1 MKANANGSPFGIADL
16 AGGASI
22 KNDVLHWVWFALH
35 RNAAPLFDMFNTPRR
50 SERTCGVMVQSAWGT
65 VKKRQKIQISIS
77 LSNDNAG
84 FARAQYDRSSGKE
97 NDKMKIPTT
106 RDTRQAAIFDLTE
119 GETQAKS
126 IEDSSVVMRKS
137 KPIGKLIMRVFKTSL
152 VLSAGAIGA
161 LILVA
166 IGLYFATSGQYPVAA
181 TVVDDASLPQIEI
194 NGVRLHAETYG
205 DPSNPVIIVLHGG
218 PGGDYRSQLG
228 AKSLADT
235 NFVVFYDQRGAGL
248 SERVSAEDLTVPAYI
263 AELDAVIDRYSP
275 DRPVTLLGH
284 SWGAMLATAYLG
296 EAPEKVARAILL
308 EPGFFTGEEMQD
320 WMAEASQYMSGLGFY
335 WQAAIAAFQSLHVS
349 GPDSSAGQ
357 DYMMTQIIHEF
368 VNHPENP
375 YHCSGEE
382 FDAAAWRFGATASQT
397 AGKTG
402 AAEIELIAQGAES
415 YPGPVLLLASACN
428 DWIGEDAQRVHL
440 SFFQNGELSI
450 VPNSGHDMI
459 WDNPDETMPLIR
471 AFLDK

>member
-1 MKANANGSPFGIADL
+1 
-16 AGGASI
+16 
-22 KNDVLHWVWFALH
+22 
-35 RNAAPLFDMFNTPRR
+35 
-50 SERTCGVMVQSAWGT
+50 MV
-65 VKKRQKIQISIS
+65 
-77 LSNDNAG
+77 
-84 FARAQYDRSSGKE
+84 
-97 NDKMKIPTT
+97 
-106 RDTRQAAIFDLTE
+106 
-119 GETQAKS
+119 TQNQ
-126 IEDSSVVMRKS
+126 R
-137 KPIGKLIMRVFKTSL
+137 PIGKRIARALKISLIISGGV
-152 VLSAGAIGA
+152 VGAF
-161 LILVA
+161 ILAA
-166 IGLYFATSGQYPVAA
+166 IGLYFATSGQYPVPA

-228 AKSLADT
+228 AKALADA

-248 SERVSAEDLTVPAYI
+248 SERVPAEDLTVPAYI

-308 EPGFFTGEEMQD
+308 EPGFFTGDEMQD
-320 WMAEASQYMSGLGFY
+320 WMAEAKPYMSGLGFY
-335 WQAAIAAFQSLHVS
+335 WQATLIAFQSLHVS

-357 DYMMTQIIHEF
+357 DYMMSEIIHEF
-368 VNHPENP
+368 ANHPENP
-375 YHCSGEE
+375 YHCPGED

-415 YPGPVLLLASACN
+415 YPGPVLLLAGACN
-428 DWIGEDAQRVHL
+428 DWLGEDAQRVHL

-459 WDNPDETMPLIR
+459 WDNPDETLPMIR

>member
-1 MKANANGSPFGIADL
+1 
-16 AGGASI
+16 
-22 KNDVLHWVWFALH
+22 
-35 RNAAPLFDMFNTPRR
+35 
-50 SERTCGVMVQSAWGT
+50 
-65 VKKRQKIQISIS
+65 
-77 LSNDNAG
+77 
-84 FARAQYDRSSGKE
+84 
-97 NDKMKIPTT
+97 MKIPTT
-106 RDTRQAAIFDLTE
+106 QPWQQAPILDRADSGNRT
-119 GETQAKS
+119 KS
-126 IEDSSVVMRKS
+126 MENSPFEMRNS
-137 KPIGKLIMRVFKTSL
+137 KPIGKMIMQILKASL
-152 VLSAGAIGA
+152 VVSGCAITA
-161 LILVA
+161 FVLA
-166 IGLYFATSGQYPVAA
+166 AFGLYFATSGQYPVAA

-218 PGGDYRSQLG
+218 PGGDYRSLLG

-248 SERVSAEDLTVPAYI
+248 SERVPAEDLTVPTYM

-275 DRPVTLLGH
+275 DRAVTLLGH

-296 EAPEKVARAILL
+296 DAPEKVARAILL
-308 EPGFFTGEEMQD
+308 EPGFFTDEEAQD
-320 WMAEASQYMSGLGFY
+320 WMAHAKPYMSGLGFY
-335 WQAAIAAFQSLHVS
+335 KQAAITAFQSLHVS
-349 GPDSSAGQ
+349 GPDTSAAQ
-357 DYMMTQIIHEF
+357 DYMMSGIIHEF

-375 YHCSGEE
+375 YHCAGED
-382 FDAAAWRFGATASQT
+382 FDAAGWRFGATASRT

-450 VPNSGHDMI
+450 VPNSGHDLI

-471 AFLDK
+471 AFLGN

>member
-1 MKANANGSPFGIADL
+1 MQIS
-16 AGGASI
+16 
-22 KNDVLHWVWFALH
+22 
-35 RNAAPLFDMFNTPRR
+35 RNTRGLRMRFLKI
-50 SERTCGVMVQSAWGT
+50 SLVMVG
-65 VKKRQKIQISIS
+65 S
-77 LSNDNAG
+77 L
-84 FARAQYDRSSGKE
+84 
-97 NDKMKIPTT
+97 T
-106 RDTRQAAIFDLTE
+106 
-119 GETQAKS
+119 
-126 IEDSSVVMRKS
+126 
-137 KPIGKLIMRVFKTSL
+137 
-152 VLSAGAIGA
+152 GA
-161 LILVA
+161 LIITAL
-166 IGLYFATSGQYPVAA
+166 GLFFTTSGKYTVVA

-205 DPSNPVIIVLHGG
+205 DPSNPAIIVLHGG

-248 SERVSAEDLTVPAYI
+248 SERVPTEELTVPSYL

-308 EPGFFTGEEMQD
+308 EPGFFTGEEAQD
-320 WMAEASQYMSGLGFY
+320 WMTQAKPFMSGLGFY
-335 WQAAIAAFQSLHVS
+335 MKASIIAFQSLHVS
-349 GPDSSAGQ
+349 GPDSNAGQ
-357 DYMMTQIIHEF
+357 DYMMSEIIHEF
-368 VNHPENP
+368 ANHPENP
-375 YHCSGEE
+375 YHCPGEE

-402 AAEIELIAQGAES
+402 ADEIELIAQGAES
-415 YPGPVLLLASACN
+415 YPRPVLLLASACN

-440 SFFQNGELSI
+440 SFFQQGELMI

-459 WDNPDETMPLIR
+459 WDNPEETMPLIR
-471 AFLDK
+471 AFLGK

>member
-1 MKANANGSPFGIADL
+1 MTIPPTQ
-16 AGGASI
+16 
-22 KNDVLHWVWFALH
+22 H
-35 RNAAPLFDMFNTPRR
+35 R
-50 SERTCGVMVQSAWGT
+50 
-65 VKKRQKIQISIS
+65 
-77 LSNDNAG
+77 
-84 FARAQYDRSSGKE
+84 
-97 NDKMKIPTT
+97 
-106 RDTRQAAIFDLTE
+106 RQAALFGLAGSEALT
-119 GETQAKS
+119 KL
-126 IEDSSVVMRKS
+126 IEDSPMVTRDS
-137 KPIGKLIMRVFKTSL
+137 KPIKKKIMRAFRAIL
-152 VLSAGAIGA
+152 VISGGAIGA
-161 LILVA
+161 LILA
-166 IGLYFATSGQYPVAA
+166 AFGLYFATSGQYPVAA
-181 TVVDDASLPQIEI
+181 TVVDDASLPQVEI

-218 PGGDYRSQLG
+218 PGGDYRSLLG
-228 AKSLADT
+228 AKALADS

-248 SERVSAEDLTVPAYI
+248 SERVPAEELTVPTYM
-263 AELDAVIDRYSP
+263 AELDGVIDRYSP

-308 EPGFFTGEEMQD
+308 EPGFFTGEEAQD
-320 WMAEASQYMSGLGFY
+320 WMTQAKPYMSGLGFY
-335 WQAAIAAFQSLHVS
+335 RQAAIAAFQSLHVS

-357 DYMMTQIIHEF
+357 DYMMSEIIHEF

-375 YHCSGEE
+375 YHCPGEE

-415 YPGPVLLLASACN
+415 YPRPVLLLASACN

-440 SFFQNGELSI
+440 SVFQNGELSI

-471 AFLDK
+471 AFLGK

>member
-1 MKANANGSPFGIADL
+1 MTISPTQ
-16 AGGASI
+16 
-22 KNDVLHWVWFALH
+22 H
-35 RNAAPLFDMFNTPRR
+35 R
-50 SERTCGVMVQSAWGT
+50 Q
-65 VKKRQKIQISIS
+65 
-77 LSNDNAG
+77 
-84 FARAQYDRSSGKE
+84 
-97 NDKMKIPTT
+97 
-106 RDTRQAAIFDLTE
+106 QAALFGLSARRTPADISEESPMAQQTSNP
-119 GETQAKS
+119 A
-126 IEDSSVVMRKS
+126 RKT
-137 KPIGKLIMRVFKTSL
+137 IMRVFRAILIVSG
-152 VLSAGAIGA
+152 GAIGA
-161 LILVA
+161 LILA
-166 IGLYFATSGQYPVAA
+166 AFGLYFATSGQYPVAA
-181 TVVDDASLPQIEI
+181 TVVDDASLPRVEI

-228 AKSLADT
+228 AKALADT

-248 SERVSAEDLTVPAYI
+248 SERVSAEKLTIPTYM
-263 AELDAVIDRYSP
+263 AELDGVIDKYSP

-296 EAPEKVARAILL
+296 KAPDKVERAILL
-308 EPGFFTGEEMQD
+308 EPGFFSGDEMQD
-320 WMAEASQYMSGLGFY
+320 WMVEAKPFMSGLGFY
-335 WQAAIAAFQSLHVS
+335 GRAAIAAFQSLHVS
-349 GPDSSAGQ
+349 GPDSRAGQ
-357 DYMMTQIIHEF
+357 DYMMSKIIHEF

-375 YHCSGEE
+375 YHCPGEE

-402 AAEIELIAQGAES
+402 ADEIELIAQGAES

-440 SFFQNGELSI
+440 SFFQNGELGI

-459 WDNPDETMPLIR
+459 WDNPDETLPLIR